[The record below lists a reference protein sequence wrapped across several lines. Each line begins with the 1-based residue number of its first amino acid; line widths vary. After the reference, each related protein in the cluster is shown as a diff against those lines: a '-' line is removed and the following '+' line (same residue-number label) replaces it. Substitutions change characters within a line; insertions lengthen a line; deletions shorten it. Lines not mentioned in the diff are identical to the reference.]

1 MSERAPYSRV
11 YWAIIDDEKFKSIYD
26 DNNHLAS
33 WMRLLLIADQA
44 WPASAHMPANVRR
57 ASVAA
62 LVKAEL
68 IDLLDGGRYRIRGL
82 DAERARRRMAA
93 TRDPIGVQPGRKRDP
108 DGLRTPGLSR
118 DEVRRDETSSSPT
131 DPHTLFERLTGRY
144 PSPVNQAIL
153 DESSALFGAP
163 SRTCAELVAAAA
175 ADKDWT
181 TLAKRVKNVALREE
195 HGRRQDEARDER
207 TRNAAKRAPL
217 PSLRFGNTADISDE
231 EAERLAREHLRRS
244 A

>member
-62 LVKAEL
+62 LSKAEL
-68 IDLLDGGRYRIRGL
+68 IDLLEGGRYRIRGL

-93 TRDPIGVQPGRKRDP
+93 TRDPIGVQPGPKRDP

-118 DEVRRDETSSSPT
+118 DEVRRDETRKAEQGAT
-131 DPHTLFERLTGRY
+131 DPHVLFEELTGRF

-153 DESSALFGAP
+153 DEASGLFGAP
-163 SRTCAELVAAAA
+163 SRTCAELVTAAAP
-175 ADKDWT
+175 T
-181 TLAKRVKNVALREE
+181 RT
-195 HGRRQDEARDER
+195 GR
-207 TRNAAKRAPL
+207 
-217 PSLRFGNTADISDE
+217 PSPSG
-231 EAERLAREHLRRS
+231 
-244 A
+244 